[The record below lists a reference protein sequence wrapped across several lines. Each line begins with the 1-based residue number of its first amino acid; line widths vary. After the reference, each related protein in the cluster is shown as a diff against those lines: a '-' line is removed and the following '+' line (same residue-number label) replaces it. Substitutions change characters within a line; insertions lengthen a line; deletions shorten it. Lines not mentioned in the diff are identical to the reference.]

1 MSLMNS
7 LAPASPVLPHVLM
20 VRRVSV
26 IFNPT
31 SGRRRRHR
39 LASVCAALERA
50 GCAVTIF
57 ETAARGD
64 AQALARAASRATC
77 DRLVAAGGDGTINEV
92 INGVSD
98 PDLPLAI
105 VPLGTANVLAAEIGL
120 TTRTEDAVRTILQ
133 GTPRRVF
140 LGRANGRKFAMMA
153 GAGFDALAVTRVN
166 LAIKRRTG
174 KFAYVLAGLQQLW
187 HQKPTLYDV
196 EIDGQRHR
204 AASVIVAKGHFY
216 AGRYVCAPA
225 ARLDDPRFQV
235 CLFKRPGRWNV
246 LRYASALSLGRL
258 HTLADVEILPATRV
272 RIAGPPGEP
281 VQSDGDIIAHL
292 PVAAEIVEAGLL
304 LMMPPDAAAT
314 SSRNGSIRFAR

>member
-1 MSLMNS
+1 
-7 LAPASPVLPHVLM
+7 VLPQALM

-39 LASVCAALERA
+39 LAAVCAALERE

-64 AQALARAASRATC
+64 AEALARAASRATC

-92 INGVSD
+92 VNGLSD

-120 TTRTEDAVRTILQ
+120 STRTEDVARAILH

-166 LAIKRRTG
+166 LDIKRRTG
-174 KFAYVLAGLQQLW
+174 KFAYVLAGLQQLL

-196 EIDGQRHR
+196 DIDGTRHR

-216 AGRYVCAPA
+216 AGRYVCAPS
-225 ARLDDPRFQV
+225 ARLDVPRFQV
-235 CLFKRPGRWNV
+235 CLFTRPGRWNV
-246 LRYASALSLGRL
+246 LRYAIALSLNRL
-258 HTLADVEILPATRV
+258 HQLADVEIVNARHV
-272 RIAGPPGEP
+272 RIAGPAGEP

-292 PVAAEIVEAGLL
+292 PVTVEIVEAGLP
-304 LMMPPDAAAT
+304 LMMPPGAAAT
-314 SSRNGSIRFAR
+314 